1 MYALLRPLLFALPPE
16 TAHAAAL
23 GALAIGRPLVR
34 LALPRP
40 PARPRRVLGLE
51 FPNPVG
57 LAAGL
62 DKDGR
67 HLPALAALGFGF
79 VEVGTVTPRPQ
90 PGNPPPRLFRLAA
103 HEALINRMG
112 FNNEGAEALARR
124 LERRPFPGILGINV
138 GRNRD
143 TPNEQAAEDCRRCME
158 RLFPFASY
166 LVVNLSSPNSPGL
179 RALQAAESLRRLA
192 GELLDARERLA
203 ARHRRRV
210 PLLFKLAPDLEPG
223 EIEAIA
229 AVVSEL
235 ALEGLVLTNT
245 TVAREGLED
254 EPLAPGSAGGLSGR
268 PLRARAEAVLR
279 AFRERLGPG
288 PALIGVGG
296 IASGADAAARFA
308 AGADLIQLYTGL
320 VYRGPR
326 LIAECVRA
334 APPDPRA

>member
-1 MYALLRPLLFALPPE
+1 MRPLLFALPPE

-23 GALAIGRPLVR
+23 GALAIARPLVR

-112 FNNEGAEALARR
+112 FNNQGAEALARR

-143 TPNEQAAEDCRRCME
+143 TPNEQAAEDCRLCME
-158 RLFPFASY
+158 RLYPFASY

-210 PLLFKLAPDLEPG
+210 PLLFKLAPDLE
-223 EIEAIA
+223 
-229 AVVSEL
+229 L
-235 ALEGLVLTNT
+235 
-245 TVAREGLED
+245 
-254 EPLAPGSAGGLSGR
+254 
-268 PLRARAEAVLR
+268 
-279 AFRERLGPG
+279 
-288 PALIGVGG
+288 
-296 IASGADAAARFA
+296 
-308 AGADLIQLYTGL
+308 
-320 VYRGPR
+320 
-326 LIAECVRA
+326 
-334 APPDPRA
+334 